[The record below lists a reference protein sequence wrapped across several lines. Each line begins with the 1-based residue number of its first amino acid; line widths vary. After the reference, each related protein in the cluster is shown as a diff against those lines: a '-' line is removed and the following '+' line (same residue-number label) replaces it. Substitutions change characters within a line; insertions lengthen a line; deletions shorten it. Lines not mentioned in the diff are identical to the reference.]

1 MSTPPATST
10 PRHRFARFLPSGRAW
25 WLIVGAFVAG
35 LVLFALV
42 LSGKR
47 DEFEFYRA
55 NDGGSARV
63 EGQVFDPLPAP
74 LPAGEQAASGM
85 DQRLPADD
93 APRID
98 QHAPSPAAPAPATA
112 GQPGAEPPTGR
123 SVAADASVPRPV
135 SSPPPSYPQAA
146 LRAGASGD
154 VVLRIEVRADG
165 TPGKVEVVTSS
176 RNRAL
181 DREAVRAVRRWRF
194 QPAMRD
200 GVAVPA
206 SVNQTI
212 SFDAPR

>member
-25 WLIVGAFVAG
+25 WLIAGAFVAG
-35 LVLFALV
+35 LLLFALV

-55 NDGGSARV
+55 GEGPARV

-74 LPAGEQAASGM
+74 LPAGEDAASGM
-85 DQRLPADD
+85 DQRAAADE

-98 QHAPSPAAPAPATA
+98 QHTSPPSVPSPATA

-123 SVAADASVPRPV
+123 AVATDASVPRPV
-135 SSPPPSYPQAA
+135 SSPPPTYPQAA
-146 LRAGASGD
+146 LRAGASGE
-154 VVLRIEVRADG
+154 VVLRIDVRADG
-165 TPGKVEVVTSS
+165 MPGKVEIVSGS
-176 RNRAL
+176 GNRAL

-212 SFDAPR
+212 SFDASR